1 MAELIPNFF
10 GSGPQAE
17 CYVFRALELNL
28 PEGWSV
34 WWSLAY
40 SDLEEGLPAGEG
52 EVDFLCFH
60 PQHGLLVLEVKG
72 GEVLCTREGWFQNG
86 RKMRAS
92 PAEQA
97 TRNAHALLRILCRE
111 LAVAPFP
118 LPLCHAVWLPFSLR
132 PAHEPIDLQGITLY
146 AEDLP
151 HPEAA
156 FCRLFA
162 SLRATIFQ
170 PSAPLSIEAGEAL
183 RVRLRTLF
191 APRVAYRPGW
201 SQRRLLSDA
210 SLARLTQDQAVAFD
224 AFSQFPRL
232 RVRGCAGSGKT
243 LLALRR
249 AAQLAAEGKRV
260 LLLCFNLLLAE
271 HLRNVT
277 APEPRIRAVAIYDLL
292 CELLG
297 RQDDGSREFWHT
309 LARDAVP
316 VAKAFAERSP
326 YDCVIVDEGQD
337 FSPALWQVVSAL
349 VPERSGF
356 IVFYDPAQNIFQRN
370 LEAIPAFPWPEA
382 KLTTNCRNTRTV
394 FDLLKPY
401 AGEATRIL
409 PSAPPGEPCEHYR
422 FPTRAKLREHL
433 AALLC
438 QLTEVQAIPVRDILL
453 LGAHVLPKMDLDPLL
468 AAFPGLRYFTY
479 RKFKGLEA
487 PILILLDVTEND
499 PAWNG
504 PALYTAISRAVHKVI
519 FLRLA

>member
-10 GSGPQAE
+10 GNGPQAE
-17 CYVFRALELNL
+17 RYVFRALELNL
-28 PEGWSV
+28 PEGWSA
-34 WWSLAY
+34 WWSLVY
-40 SDLEEGLPAGEG
+40 SDLEEGLPSGEG

-60 PQHGLLVLEVKG
+60 PRHGLLVLEVKG
-72 GEVLCTREGWFQNG
+72 GEVLCEGAIWFQNG
-86 RKMRAS
+86 RRLRLS

-97 TRNAHALLRILCRE
+97 SRNAHTLQRILCRE
-111 LAVAPFP
+111 LAIAPFP
-118 LPLCHAVWLPFSLR
+118 LPICHAVWLPFSLR
-132 PAHEPIDLQGITLY
+132 PEHEPIDLQGITLY

-151 HPEAA
+151 RPESA
-156 FCRLFA
+156 FLRLFA
-162 SLRATIFQ
+162 SPRAAISQ
-170 PSAPLSIEAGEAL
+170 PLAPLSLEAGEAL
-183 RVRLRTLF
+183 RERLRALF

-201 SQRRLLSDA
+201 SQRRFLSDA
-210 SLARLTQDQAVAFD
+210 SLARLTQDQATAFD

-271 HLRNVT
+271 HLRAVT
-277 APEPRIRAVAIYDLL
+277 APEPRIRAVAIYNLL

-297 RQDDGSREFWHT
+297 RQDDGSSEFWHT

-316 VAKAFAERSP
+316 VAQAFAEHSP

-337 FSPALWQVVSAL
+337 FSPALWRVVTAL

-394 FDLLKPY
+394 FDLLRPY
-401 AGEATRIL
+401 AGAASRIL
-409 PSAPPGEPCEHYR
+409 PSAPPGEPPESHT
-422 FPTRAKLREHL
+422 FATRAHLRNYL
-433 AALLC
+433 RALLG
-438 QLTEVQAIPVRDILL
+438 QLTAEQGIPVGDILL
-453 LGAHVLPKMDLDPLL
+453 LGAHALPKMALEPIL

-487 PILILLDVTEND
+487 PILILLDVTESD
-499 PAWNG
+499 PLWNG
-504 PALYTAISRAVHKVI
+504 AALYTAISRAVHKVI